1 MIPVLFPTNA
11 TSWTTNGLGGLADA
25 VSCSVQ
31 EERNGAYKMTMVYPV
46 DGLHYSEIVP
56 GSPILCDC
64 GAQRGKQV
72 FRVSKITRP
81 INGQVKVEAEHL
93 SYQLSLI
100 PCSPFSAGSVTAALS
115 GLASHAAVT
124 CPFTFWTN
132 KSTSATYNQTV
143 PSSIRSRLGGVQGSI
158 LDVYGGEWEF
168 DGYTCRLWSAR
179 GSNKGVT
186 IRYGKNLTDLTQEE
200 NIANTITGI
209 YPFYTG
215 DHAYVEL
222 PEKVL
227 SSSNAGDFPF
237 PRTVPLDLSQEFNA
251 TPTVAQLRAKGQA
264 YLNGSGIGVPKVSL
278 KIKFVNLADTE
289 EYENVAALETVELCD
304 TVTVIYE
311 KLGVQATAKVIK
323 TDWDV
328 LAERYNSVEIGDAK
342 TSLADTIAQTKEE
355 ASTAVT
361 TSALERAVDQATAL
375 ITGATG
381 GYVKFNYN
389 GDGQPY
395 EMLIMDAEQEADA
408 TNIWRFND
416 NGWGF
421 SRNGGASYTTAA
433 TIDGGII
440 ADFITAGT
448 LTGLNINNGNGTF
461 EVDSAG
467 NVVANSLTS
476 SDATITGGKINISTA
491 ADSTDYITLNS
502 TKASATMQ
510 TSGLYVTNKATAANP
525 NRRASINGAALYL
538 TETTGGKTLAQ
549 ISGTGSGGYYRAAD
563 TAGNTS
569 GFFGYNASNSG
580 GGIIQLY
587 NPAGTL
593 IGEFGSFGNI
603 GNVKLY
609 NASGAL
615 TKSLAGMNTVDATTG
630 TATTANATWLTVATL
645 SHNAG
650 KFLIVADVQFAA
662 NATGNRVIRL
672 VTSGTTAISTAAEC
686 TCAGIAT
693 NYTHCKLCFVYD
705 AATTGTWYLRAYQT
719 SGASL
724 SVTASM
730 WYIRLGEAD

>member
-81 INGQVKVEAEHL
+81 INGQVKVEADHL

-132 KSTSATYNQTV
+132 KSTSATYSQTV
-143 PSSIRSRLGGVQGSI
+143 PASIRSRLGGVQGSI

-168 DGYTCRLWSAR
+168 DGYTCRLWNAR

-227 SSSNAGDFPF
+227 SSSNAGNFPF

-461 EVDSAG
+461 QVDSAG
-467 NVVANSLTS
+467 NVTANSLTS
-476 SDATITGGKINISTA
+476 NNATITGGSVQITAGSDTVTPLVVSGTYSYTTASYTNDVVYKAEVSRRGITVTESTWRYLTGGTKTTYPTSEVVTKYSGSGVA
-491 ADSTDYITLNS
+491 VETRSGNGSSAPTVTGDHVTLNTTSVRVLSGTS
-502 TKASATMQ
+502 T
-510 TSGLYVTNKATAANP
+510 TSPRVVMGKIPTVGSYGIYQDV
-525 NRRASINGAALYL
+525 
-538 TETTGGKTLAQ
+538 GKTYPRFALNEN
-549 ISGTGSGGYYRAAD
+549 GL
-563 TAGNTS
+563 
-569 GFFGYNASNSG
+569 FF
-580 GGIIQLY
+580 
-587 NPAGTL
+587 
-593 IGEFGSFGNI
+593 
-603 GNVKLY
+603 Y
-609 NASGAL
+609 NASGTL
-615 TKSLAGMNTVDATTG
+615 TKSYPAT
-630 TATTANATWLTVATL
+630 
-645 SHNAG
+645 
-650 KFLIVADVQFAA
+650 
-662 NATGNRVIRL
+662 
-672 VTSGTTAISTAAEC
+672 
-686 TCAGIAT
+686 
-693 NYTHCKLCFVYD
+693 
-705 AATTGTWYLRAYQT
+705 
-719 SGASL
+719 
-724 SVTASM
+724 
-730 WYIRLGEAD
+730 

>member
-1 MIPVLFPTNA
+1 MIPVLFQTNA

-168 DGYTCRLWSAR
+168 DGYTCRLWNAR
-179 GSNKGVT
+179 GSNNGVT

-227 SSSNAGDFPF
+227 SSSNAGNFPF

-448 LTGLNINNGNGTF
+448 LTGLNIDNGSGTF
-461 EVDSAG
+461 HVDSAG
-467 NVVANSLTS
+467 NVTANSLTS
-476 SDATITGGKINISTA
+476 NNATITGGSMQVSTTEDTAVVKLTSSTGYSEVMSNGFRFVRYISAQNVTA
-491 ADSTDYITLNS
+491 VYQMLGQNLYMRTYAGNVVNTWQTATPTTYCLLTPSSLTLYDGANS
-502 TKASATMQ
+502 
-510 TSGLYVTNKATAANP
+510 
-525 NRRASINGAALYL
+525 ALYS
-538 TETTGGKTLAQ
+538 TTW
-549 ISGTGSGGYYRAAD
+549 
-563 TAGNTS
+563 
-569 GFFGYNASNSG
+569 YNAIN
-580 GGIIQLY
+580 
-587 NPAGTL
+587 
-593 IGEFGSFGNI
+593 
-603 GNVKLY
+603 KLY
-609 NASGAL
+609 
-615 TKSLAGMNTVDATTG
+615 TTG
-630 TATTANATWLTVATL
+630 TITEASGSNGITSGGWGTLATVAH
-645 SHNAG
+645 S
-650 KFLIVADVQFAA
+650 
-662 NATGNRVIRL
+662 TGTYLVMAFGTITTDTSGRRVIVVASSSSSTTPVVTNARDEQHPVSGAGTRL
-672 VTSGTTAISTAAEC
+672 NCTFVIKAASSGS
-686 TCAGIAT
+686 
-693 NYTHCKLCFVYD
+693 
-705 AATTGTWYLRAYQT
+705 WYLRGYQN
-719 SGASL
+719 SGATL
-724 SVTASM
+724 NGEG
-730 WYIRLGEAD
+730 YIQILKICD